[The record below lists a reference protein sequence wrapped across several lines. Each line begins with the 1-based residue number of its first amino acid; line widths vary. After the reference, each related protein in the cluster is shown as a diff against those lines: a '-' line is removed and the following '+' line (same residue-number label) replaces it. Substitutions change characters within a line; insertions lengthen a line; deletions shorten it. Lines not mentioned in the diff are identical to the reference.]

1 MSAIPLVV
9 VPLQATASQTLNVT
23 LGGQACTINVYTK
36 SMYVPVDPTG
46 RIPTDPPQTMPIT
59 PVFLDLFVDNQQVIA
74 GVLCENENYIVRNTY
89 LGFIGDLF
97 FTDTQNTAVA
107 ASNGAVI
114 STGLDPQA
122 SGLGSRW
129 QLVYNQNA
137 A

>member
-9 VPLQATASQTLNVT
+9 VPLQAVASQTLNVT
-23 LGGQACTINVYTK
+23 LGGQACAINVYTK
-36 SMYVPVDPTG
+36 SMYVPVDPVG
-46 RIPTDPPQTMPIT
+46 HIVTDPPQTMPII
-59 PVFLDLFVDNQQVIA
+59 PVFLDLFVDNEQVIA
-74 GVLCENENYIVRNTY
+74 GVLCLNENYIVRNTY

-97 FTDTQNTAVA
+97 FTDTQDTTTVG
-107 ASNGAVI
+107 SNGAVS

-122 SGLGSRW
+122 GGLGSRW